1 MTATLVEELSFL
13 SAVEGFEFISKT
25 MQESQE
31 RLNMWR
37 KGLESALECERPSST
52 GLKKRSGLAKHVGA
66 VQDAVEASV
75 RTWSIE
81 WEERAPARE
90 LANGFG
96 DRAIILV
103 FGKVN
108 AGKSSFCNFLV
119 DRFVANGKAARYFYL
134 KDGEIQRT
142 SECFVEGVT
151 ETTSRIQGVFL
162 DEKLVLLDTPGLH
175 SVTEENGALTKRFTD
190 SADAVLWLT
199 SSASPGQVQELE
211 ELKEEL
217 KSGKPL
223 LPVITKSDSWDH
235 DEVDGVIVKRL
246 LNKSVQ
252 NRRLQEDDV
261 NQRTILKL
269 KQERLSES
277 RLHKPISVSSYM
289 ARETDGKPQ
298 ALGDAGFERLY
309 AQLTGITHKALAYKQ
324 EKASR
329 MFLSHL
335 DRDVLGALNDQ
346 VLPRLIEL
354 KRASCEAQTELE
366 KQKPLIASSVSREV
380 LAALPGLLE
389 KHQEQRD
396 VSAVVSA
403 LSLLIHESLGKE
415 LNKSLGGY
423 VVKLDKTLSRLH
435 ANADFEDQVIEVEVR
450 SGAAARAATGAV
462 GVAGAGW
469 AGAEAGAALGTLV
482 LPGVGTTIGAVA
494 GGVVGSIFGGWLG
507 SKGGEVFEKAEIERR
522 VVGVSYDKLLSSLE
536 TDVRKK
542 IPDLVSHAVE
552 KCKTAIQVIEQDA
565 ARLESIIAN
574 HERELVELKKDF
586 S

>member
-1 MTATLVEELSFL
+1 MSAELVEELNFL
-13 SAVEGFEFISKT
+13 TAVDRFEFISKN
-25 MQESQE
+25 MRDNEE
-31 RLNMWR
+31 RLGKWLE
-37 KGLESALECERPSST
+37 GLESALESEQPTRR
-52 GLKKRSGLAKHVGA
+52 GLKKKSGLAKQVGA
-66 VQDAVEASV
+66 VEDAVEASI
-75 RTWSIE
+75 RAWATKWD
-81 WEERAPARE
+81 ERAPARR
-90 LANGFG
+90 LADDFG
-96 DRAIILV
+96 DKTVILV

-119 DRFVANGKAARYFYL
+119 DRFIANGKKAQYFYL
-134 KDGEIQRT
+134 KDGGVEFT

-235 DEVDGVIVKRL
+235 DEVGGEIVKVL
-246 LNKSVQ
+246 LNKSPQ
-252 NRRLQEDDV
+252 NRALQEGDV
-261 NQRTILKL
+261 NQRTLLKL
-269 KQERLSES
+269 KQEHLAGSS
-277 RLHKPISVSSYM
+277 LHRPISVSSYK
-289 ARETDGKPQ
+289 ARDIEHNPR
-298 ALGDAGFERLY
+298 ALRDAGFDRLY
-309 AQLTGITHKALAYKQ
+309 SELTDIAHKALAYKQ

-335 DRDVLGALNDQ
+335 DRDVLCALNDQ
-346 VLPRLIEL
+346 VLPRLG
-354 KRASCEAQTELE
+354 ELE
-366 KQKPLIASSVSREV
+366 QASSDAQKALEQQKSLIASVVGREV

-389 KHQEQRD
+389 KHQQQRD
-396 VSAVVSA
+396 VSAVVA
-403 LSLLIHESLGKE
+403 ELSSLIHVSLGRE
-415 LNKSLGGY
+415 LKKSLSDY
-423 VVKLDKTLSRLH
+423 EVKLDKTLSQLQ
-435 ANADFEDQVIEVEVR
+435 ASAEFEDQSIEVEVR

-462 GVAGAGW
+462 GAAGAGW
-469 AGAEAGAALGTLV
+469 AGAKGGAALGTLI

-494 GGVVGSIFGGWLG
+494 GGLVGSILGGWLG
-507 SKGGEVFEKAEIERR
+507 GKGGELFESAELERR
-522 VVGVSYDKLLSSLE
+522 VVGVSYDRLRSSLE
-536 TDVRKK
+536 TDVRRK
-542 IPDLVSHAVE
+542 IPDLVSHAVG
-552 KCKTAIQVIEQDA
+552 KCKTAIRVIEQDA
-565 ARLESIIAN
+565 ARLQGIIGD

>member
-1 MTATLVEELSFL
+1 MTAALFEELNFL
-13 SAVEGFEFISKT
+13 SAVERFEFISKS
-25 MQESQE
+25 MRDSQE
-31 RLNMWR
+31 RLGKWR
-37 KGLESALECERPSST
+37 EGLEFALEFEQPSSK
-52 GLKKRSGLAKHVGA
+52 GLKKRSGLAKQLSA
-66 VQDAVEASV
+66 VEDAVEASIRV
-75 RTWSIE
+75 WASK
-81 WEERAPARE
+81 WDERAPARK
-90 LANGFG
+90 LADDFG
-96 DRAIILV
+96 DKAVLLV

-119 DRFVANGKAARYFYL
+119 DRFVANGKEVQCFYL
-134 KDGEIQRT
+134 KDGKIEAT
-142 SECFVEGVT
+142 SERFVEGVT

-162 DEKLVLLDTPGLH
+162 DNKLVLLDTPGLH
-175 SVTEENGALTKRFTD
+175 SVTEKNGALTKRFTD

-235 DEVDGVIVKRL
+235 DEVDGVIVKVL
-246 LNKSVQ
+246 LNKSAK
-252 NRRLQEDDV
+252 NRELQEGDV
-261 NQRTILKL
+261 NQRTIVKL

-277 RLHKPISVSSYM
+277 SLRKPISVSSYK
-289 ARETDGKPQ
+289 ARDIDNNPR
-298 ALGDAGFERLY
+298 ALSDAGFERLY
-309 AQLTGITHKALAYKQ
+309 TELTEIAHKALAYKQ
-324 EKASR
+324 EKAAR

-354 KRASCEAQTELE
+354 KQASHDAQKALE
-366 KQKPLIASSVSREV
+366 QQKPLIVSAVCREV

-389 KHQEQRD
+389 THQEQRD
-396 VSAVVSA
+396 VSAVVGA
-403 LSLLIHESLGKE
+403 LSSLIHQSLGKE
-415 LNKSLGGY
+415 LNRSLGDY
-423 VVKLDKTLSRLH
+423 VVKLDKTLTQLH
-435 ANADFEDQVIEVEVR
+435 ANADFEDRAVEVEVHK
-450 SGAAARAATGAV
+450 GAAGRAAVSAGV
-462 GVAGAGW
+462 GVAGFW
-469 AGAEAGAALGTLV
+469 AGAAAGSALFPGAGT
-482 LPGVGTTIGAVA
+482 VA
-494 GGVVGSIFGGWLG
+494 GGIVGFIGGVLG
-507 SKGGEVFEKAEIERR
+507 GLLGDKGGEVFESTEIQRR
-522 VVGVSYDKLLSSLE
+522 VVGVNYDKLLSSLE